1 MFGMGGTI
9 LLEGLERLLGI
20 SRSDASEDFF
30 AALLDRSRWI
40 G

>member
-20 SRSDASEDFF
+20 SRSDASEDF
-30 AALLDRSRWI
+30 LRLYWTDR
-40 G
+40 GG